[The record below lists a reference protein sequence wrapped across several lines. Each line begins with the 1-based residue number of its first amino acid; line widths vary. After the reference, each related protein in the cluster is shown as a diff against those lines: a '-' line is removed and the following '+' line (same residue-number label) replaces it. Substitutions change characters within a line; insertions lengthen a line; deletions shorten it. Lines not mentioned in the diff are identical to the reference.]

1 MTRTALVTG
10 GSRGLG
16 RAAALALAEDGA
28 DVVVTYVR
36 DRTSAD
42 EVVALITAAGGRAAA
57 LALDTSAVA
66 FEEFADALRSVLDG
80 WGAAGLDVLVN
91 NAGVA
96 GHTPF
101 GSITADDMDALHA
114 IHVRGPVLLT
124 QALAPLLVDRGH
136 VLNVSTGLT
145 RFTGGSAYSV
155 YAAMKG
161 AVEVWTRYLA
171 KELGRGDRGELDRAG
186 CDGDRLRRRR
196 HPRRRALPDDDR
208 GRERD
213 GSRGRADGRRARRRG
228 DHVAVDVLGHRPAHR
243 GLGRPVPLTPPPA
256 TQRLLRPPTR

>member
-1 MTRTALVTG
+1 MTRSALVTG

-16 RAAALALAEDGA
+16 RASALALAQDGV

-36 DRTSAD
+36 DRSSAD
-42 EVVALITAAGGRAAA
+42 ELVRQVAAAGGRATA
-57 LALDTSAVA
+57 LPLDTTSPEA
-66 FEEFADALRSVLDG
+66 FGGFADDLRAVLDG
-80 WGAAGLDVLVN
+80 WGAAGLDVVVN

-101 GSITADDMDALHA
+101 GAITADAMDELYA

-124 QALAPLLVDRGH
+124 QALAPLLVDGGH

-145 RFTGGSAYSV
+145 RFTGGSPYSV

-171 KELGRGDRGELDRAG
+171 KELGPRGIAVNTVAPGATATDFGGGVIRDDERYRTLIAGASAMGRVGEPTDI
-186 CDGDRLRRRR
+186 
-196 HPRRRALPDDDR
+196 
-208 GRERD
+208 GRV
-213 GSRGRADGRRARRRG
+213 
-228 DHVAVDVLGHRPAHR
+228 VAAITSPSMSWVTA
-243 GLGRPVPLTPPPA
+243 
-256 TQRLLRPPTR
+256 QRIEASGGQSL